1 MIEIK
6 FMDEMLVNII
16 NKSSPAVLILG
27 IGLWVIE
34 ETLLKI

>member
-6 FMDEMLVNII
+6 LMDEMLVNII
-16 NKSSPAVLILG
+16 EKSSPAVLIFG
-27 IGLWVIE
+27 IGQWLIE